1 VGRAHKAA
9 RRSAAIGASA
19 AGAFALFGVVLPQL
33 VSTFNPTKLATALV
47 TVAAALVTAAGN
59 RWIEL
64 SKQRRVL
71 ESSLRMWPPERLGE
85 ADPATLGVYPPRGPD
100 GNPEPYR
107 ARPQEDEALAQALSG
122 TADIVVVHGPA
133 RAGKSRAAA
142 EAVAR
147 KLPAVPAIVPVDP
160 EALQSLAD
168 SGVRLNGPEERVCLW
183 LDGLDRFMEVLDP
196 RVNESLE
203 ALAGDVKV
211 VATIRTEQ
219 WAEFLDGT
227 GQCSEAARALDDAAA
242 VVELGPQPGKSA
254 AGAPGAAPTASD
266 GPPVVGPVWRDRW
279 LGVLGALL
287 LGVAVLAVGFAQAG
301 ELSAPPPL
309 SDQMEAI
316 KRDALRGD
324 GGERRHIVVDA
335 RARLHPGEDDS
346 WILVLEDRPNH
357 DLFYAA
363 AANGVGRPPRS
374 DELRIYDVSGSR
386 LHLKLRFQ
394 PKGTAAAAAEWRSLS
409 GDGPF
414 AMDYDQDGSAE
425 VIAGYAIAH
434 EAQEA
439 AVPFAIDWQ
448 DGRYQLVSLTRA
460 RPELASRGLKPV
472 DVEYRREAYQEPRLF
487 ANALPDPRF
496 RRVLLAGYRVQSF
509 ALVQTPRP
517 RILTGYFVRF
527 PGSAKPRVLE
537 LHANQLRAGSPALAP
552 CRPDYPACRAPE
564 REQDVIVPP
573 DRTPAGAML
582 EAWRQV
588 GDRWVAPVRVVE
600 R

>member
-71 ESSLRMWPPERLGE
+71 ESSLRTWPPERLSE

-100 GNPEPYR
+100 GKPEPYR
-107 ARPQEDEALAQALSG
+107 ARPKEDDALDEAVSG
-122 TADIVVVHGPA
+122 HADIVVVHGPA
-133 RAGKSRAAA
+133 SAGKSRAAA
-142 EAVAR
+142 EAAAR
-147 KLPAVPAIVPVDP
+147 KLPAVPVIVPVDA
-160 EALQSLAD
+160 EALESLAD

-183 LDGLDRFMEVLDP
+183 LDGLDRFMDVLDP
-196 RVNESLE
+196 RVNDSLE

-219 WAEFLDGT
+219 WEELLRGT
-227 GQCSEAARALDDAAA
+227 GQPSEAARALDAAS
-242 VVELGPQPGKSA
+242 VVRLGPQPAKDAPSAPSA
-254 AGAPGAAPTASD
+254 APAPADA
-266 GPPVVGPVWRDRW
+266 PPVVGPVWRDRW
-279 LGVLGALL
+279 LGALCALL
-287 LGVAVLAVGFAQAG
+287 LGVAVLGVVFAQAG

-316 KRDALRGD
+316 KGDALRGD
-324 GGERRHIVVDA
+324 GGEPRHVVVDA
-335 RARLHPGEDDS
+335 RAPLHPGEDDS

-357 DLFYAA
+357 DLFYAG
-363 AANGVGRPPRS
+363 AANGVGPPPRS
-374 DELRIYDVSGSR
+374 DELRIYDVSGGR

-394 PKGTAAAAAEWRSLS
+394 PRGTGATAAEWRSLS

-439 AVPFAIDWQ
+439 PVPFAIDWQ
-448 DGRYQLVSLTRA
+448 DGRYELISLTRA
-460 RPELASRGLKPV
+460 KPELASRGLKPI
-472 DVEYRREAYQEPRLF
+472 DIKYRRQAYQEPRLF
-487 ANALPDPRF
+487 ANADPRF
-496 RRVLLAGYRVQSF
+496 RRAAFAGYRVQSF

-517 RILTGYFVRF
+517 RILTGYFVRYPEF
-527 PGSAKPRVLE
+527 AKPRVLE

-552 CRPDYPACRAPE
+552 CTPDYPACRAPE

-573 DRTPAGAML
+573 DRTAAGAML

-600 R
+600 RGS